1 METTAPETSKKSPT
15 PELKFVY
22 TIHSQEYVGK
32 VLEAV
37 ADCDALAIEWVGGSH
52 EKRLDLMFRAND
64 ISCGRVSPEKLEEAL
79 QYFKNKQDDWD
90 YRLIK
95 GLYGSNKL
103 ILPID
108 ASGTQELRE
117 LEEKEVA
124 EYDAYY
130 NSLGGP
136 IRTSLEVLG
145 RHIDSTAAVYGFRE
159 QEVAEQIKSWL
170 ENKASQSAQYKIAVV
185 QGSAHVATSTYLRKQ
200 GYKSNREFINW
211 DPERHSLK
219 FAFSYFNEAVR
230 TKVLHPEI
238 EIPLSMKEHV
248 LLESYYGIFVLGD
261 EPKAKNEARQNIA
274 TLGDEEVHEVLE
286 GLDPLMQNTKK
297 AWMLAFRLRRHLKKR
312 VERTPTH

>member
-1 METTAPETSKKSPT
+1 MNKGN
-15 PELKFVY
+15 FIV
-22 TIHSQEYVGK
+22 Q
-32 VLEAV
+32 
-37 ADCDALAIEWVGGSH
+37 LAINIATWIAFFS
-52 EKRLDLMFRAND
+52 MNNASFRD
-64 ISCGRVSPEKLEEAL
+64 SAL
-79 QYFKNKQDDWD
+79 
-90 YRLIK
+90 
-95 GLYGSNKL
+95 
-103 ILPID
+103 
-108 ASGTQELRE
+108 
-117 LEEKEVA
+117 
-124 EYDAYY
+124 
-130 NSLGGP
+130 SLGEIGGANGLP
-136 IRTSLEVLG
+136 VFYSIPLV
-145 RHIDSTAAVYGFRE
+145 IIFIFAVYD
-159 QEVAEQIKSWL
+159 V
-170 ENKASQSAQYKIAVV
+170 YKIAVV

-312 VERTPTH
+312 VERTQTH